1 MAEIV
6 PFSTVIKALI
16 DGDIPFPAKY
26 LHQFSDIQP
35 ENLKS
40 LKSIWSGIGITR
52 KRNLLEDL
60 ENLAEKDTLLSFDN
74 LAVSLLEDPD
84 ADIRALAIRLLW
96 ECEDTSLIPVFIK
109 ILSSDPSITTSAAA
123 ATALGLFIF
132 MGEIEKTPSSFL
144 HNLEEELI
152 KAAREGKDTL
162 IRRRALETLGFSSRP
177 EVFDLITTAYY
188 DPDPDWIISALIAMG
203 RSNNEKWEKEVITH
217 ILNKNDDIRIESIQA
232 AGNLELENARPLLL
246 EQLNGD
252 EDPEIWHALLWS
264 LSQIGGEGVRE
275 QLEEFINTIEDP
287 DEEDFLDE
295 VIENLDLTDQ
305 MASFVLFD
313 LDKIDEFEDETDL
326 DILVP
331 D

>member
-1 MAEIV
+1 MAEVV
-6 PFSTVIKALI
+6 PFSTVINALI
-16 DGDIPFPAKY
+16 DEDIPFPAKY

-40 LKSIWSGIGITR
+40 LKSIWSGIGISR
-52 KRNLLEDL
+52 KRSLLEDL

-96 ECEDTSLIPVFIK
+96 ECEDTSLIPVFLN
-109 ILSSDPSITTSAAA
+109 ILSSDPSTTTSAAA
-123 ATALGLFIF
+123 ATALGLFIY
-132 MGEIEKTPSSFL
+132 MGEVEKIPSL
-144 HNLEEELI
+144 ILNNMEEGLI

-177 EVFDLITTAYY
+177 EVFDLITTAYF
-188 DPDPDWIISALIAMG
+188 DPDPEWIISALIAMG
-203 RSNNEKWEKEVITH
+203 RTNNEKWEKEVIAH
-217 ILNKNDDIRIESIQA
+217 LFHKNDDIRIESIQA
-232 AGNLELENARPLLL
+232 AGHLELKNARPLLL
-246 EQLNGD
+246 EQLNED

-295 VIENLDLTDQ
+295 VMENLDLTDQ
-305 MASFVLFD
+305 MASFILFD
-313 LDKIDEFEDETDL
+313 LDGSDEFEDEIDL
-326 DILVP
+326 DI
-331 D
+331 